1 MLFRQ
6 SQRRNTAL
14 EGIRETARMGD
25 QWEEEGKRCW
35 TLYTILSDEA
45 RGSLDASNTTIKQ
58 IQAMLTDL
66 FLHPS
71 RPLTTLSTMKVEL
84 CAFSGNKIYP
94 GKGRLYVR
102 SDNRVSVNYAD
113 NDYRPFSR

>member
-14 EGIRETARMGD
+14 EGIRETDRMGD

-45 RGSLDASNTTIKQ
+45 RGLPNASNTTHKQ
-58 IQAMLTDL
+58 IQAMLTDS
-66 FLHPS
+66 FFHPP
-71 RPLTTLSTMKVEL
+71 RPPTDSQHNE
-84 CAFSGNKIYP
+84 
-94 GKGRLYVR
+94 GRALR
-102 SDNRVSVNYAD
+102 ILR
-113 NDYRPFSR
+113 

>member
-1 MLFRQ
+1 M
-6 SQRRNTAL
+6 S
-14 EGIRETARMGD
+14 
-25 QWEEEGKRCW
+25 
-35 TLYTILSDEA
+35 YTILLDGVGRS
-45 RGSLDASNTTIKQ
+45 SDASDTTHKQ

-102 SDNRVSVNYAD
+102 SDNRVSDSEV
-113 NDYRPFSR
+113 SL